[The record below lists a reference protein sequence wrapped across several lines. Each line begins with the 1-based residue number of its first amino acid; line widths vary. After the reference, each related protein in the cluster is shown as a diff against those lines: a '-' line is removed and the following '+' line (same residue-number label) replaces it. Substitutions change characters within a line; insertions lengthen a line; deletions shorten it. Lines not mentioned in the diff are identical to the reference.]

1 MSFFDG
7 AAGVFLFSGRREA
20 NHCRG
25 SSNLTNPCQIHIRLC
40 GTTGDGAKA
49 QARQELCLHI
59 LRSGSTRLMIP
70 ISTLISPAL
79 WHRRKSRGQEMGVS
93 CLSVPLY
100 CGIKGN
106 PHRKPQ
112 ISGFPYFETR
122 PNPNSRISALA
133 GTEWCSSTCTTAWLL
148 RQSPANSIS
157 DLDAMFC
164 RQVPELVLRM
174 RRGVSLFW
182 GWVSREFQGNHP
194 LRGDPSP

>member
-1 MSFFDG
+1 
-7 AAGVFLFSGRREA
+7 
-20 NHCRG
+20 
-25 SSNLTNPCQIHIRLC
+25 
-40 GTTGDGAKA
+40 
-49 QARQELCLHI
+49 
-59 LRSGSTRLMIP
+59 MIP

-148 RQSPANSIS
+148 RQSPANSFS

-174 RRGVSLFW
+174 RRGVSLFL
-182 GWVSREFQGNHP
+182 GVGLKRIPREPPASGRPFPLKALELPAHDVRFRALRLLSRSASHRSGLEQLAGSDGTAMP
-194 LRGDPSP
+194 I